1 MSYPL
6 TFLSLVPHLP
16 SVVFENTYVE
26 YPLDPF
32 PVLHLKLEFCYSPF
46 YTTADLKKKKS
57 LLRQALTKEKT
68 FPLYNE
74 CRLP

>member
-6 TFLSLVPHLP
+6 TFLSLVPRLP

-46 YTTADLKKKKS
+46 YTTADLKKKS